1 MSHDFTVTAGSDET
15 METGLD
21 TPREN
26 APVDIVETGI
36 IEAVAALE
44 IAGAKFRDID
54 KYGNPKPTLANAA
67 IAIVALGIQPR
78 FDMFHRRIVITYK
91 GNVRTVHEGLLSD
104 DTVGA
109 IRILINDSYCIDCGD
124 PNTLMAIKG
133 IAWQNAFDPVLD
145 YLNEC
150 QGKRDKADRLD
161 TWVIDY
167 LGCTDTPLNRA
178 IGRITLIA
186 AVRRARQP
194 GCKFDNI
201 IVLEGPEGTEK
212 STAIRVLAGDD
223 NFSDQSILGAGD
235 REVQEQLEGVWLHE
249 LADLAGMRK
258 AEVERIKAYASR
270 QVDRAR
276 RAYGHVREDI
286 PRRSIEFG
294 TTNDDRYL
302 QSQTGNRRFWSLD
315 TGRIDIKSLTQ
326 DRDQLWAEAATY
338 EAAGESI
345 TLNPSL
351 WGDARAAQEQ
361 RRISDPW
368 EDILSHMPDSVNIWE
383 DSVAKAVTIIHRS
396 GDGYERVASADVLTH
411 VLKVPKAQQ
420 TSAHGQRL
428 ASAIKHAGWDRNASG
443 RVTINGDP
451 VRGYIRSTATATVN
465 QNGTPGNSTGQSI
478 DGTCEAEPTQS
489 DFEFPGSDAMGDE
502 GE

>member
-1 MSHDFTVTAGSDET
+1 MAECDH
-15 METGLD
+15 
-21 TPREN
+21 
-26 APVDIVETGI
+26 IETGI
-36 IEAVAALE
+36 VEPFAEPARTRV
-44 IAGAKFRDID
+44 GFRDLD
-54 KYGNPKPTLANAA
+54 KNGNPKPTLANAG

-78 FDMFHRRIVITYK
+78 FDMFHHRILITYK
-91 GNVRTVHEGLLSD
+91 GHVRTIHEGLLTD
-104 DTVGA
+104 DMVGA
-109 IRILINDSYCIDCGD
+109 IRILVNDSYRIDCGD
-124 PNTLMAIKG
+124 ANTLTAIKG

-150 QGKRDKADRLD
+150 QGMWDKTERLD
-161 TWVIDY
+161 TWVLDY

-201 IVLEGPEGTEK
+201 IVLEGPEGTRK

-223 NFSDQSILGAGD
+223 NFSDQSILGVGE
-235 REVQEQLEGVWLHE
+235 REVQEQLEGIWLHE
-249 LADLAGMRK
+249 SADLAGMRK
-258 AEVERIKAYASR
+258 AEVEKIKAHASR

-315 TGRIDIKSLTQ
+315 TGRLDIESLTR
-326 DRDQLWAEAATY
+326 DRDQLWAEAATC
-338 EAAGESI
+338 EAAGESV
-345 TLNPSL
+345 TLDPSL
-351 WGDARAAQEQ
+351 WADAREAQEQ

-368 EDILSHMPDSVNIWE
+368 EDILGHMPDRIDVWE
-383 DSVAKAVTIIHRS
+383 DGGVKNVTLIHRS
-396 GDGYERVASADVLTH
+396 GDGYERVASTDVLTH
-411 VLKVPKAQQ
+411 VLKVSKALQ

-428 ASAIKHAGWDRNASG
+428 ASAMKCAGWDRNACG
-443 RVTINGDP
+443 RVMINGEP
-451 VRGYIRSTATATVN
+451 VRGYIRPI
-465 QNGTPGNSTGQSI
+465 TPGNGSQFQNTGQSVENTAV
-478 DGTCEAEPTQS
+478 DTAETEAPDDGAATTSNNGTC
-489 DFEFPGSDAMGDE
+489 GSE
-502 GE
+502 GLTP